1 MKRRRFVRAT
11 GLSAGGLLLGGS
23 IPQLLSSC
31 GKMGGTMDSNGM
43 MGGHPVDVVE
53 GNFTTLLAFPSVAGN
68 TTNLTAQPKTATVK
82 GNNLSLL
89 GYQAGNLLGPI
100 IKENKGDNINI
111 NFQNDLSEPTNIHW
125 HGLKIAS
132 NMDGHPENLIN
143 VGSSFNYPFTVNQRA
158 GMSWFH
164 PHPHEATAGQVTKGL
179 AGFFIINDAEEAVLN
194 LPSGALEI
202 PIVIQDKRITSST
215 ISYSPTLMEV
225 MTGYFGE
232 TILVNG
238 IASPYYEVSTKTY
251 WLRVLNGSNARIYNL
266 ALNNN
271 ADMIVISNDGGLL
284 KNLLTIQNLLLAPC
298 ERVDVL
304 ISFASLAVGQEIFL
318 VNNTFSGA
326 GSSQGQQLFR
336 VLKFKVTQSLT
347 DNYIVPTILSSINAI
362 PSFAA
367 SQTRNIDIS
376 NPGMGMGNMDGGM
389 NIKGMHKINNKV
401 YDGNRIDENV
411 LAGSTEIWVFDNSE
425 GDEPHPIHTHG
436 IYFQVL
442 QRTGGRN
449 NLTAT
454 QGGWKDTV
462 LVLPNEIV
470 KVIVSFGD
478 NRGKYVLHCHNLEH
492 EDDGMMLQ
500 YQLN

>member
-1 MKRRRFVRAT
+1 MKRRRFIHTA
-11 GLSAGGLLLGGS
+11 GLSAGTLLLSGS

-31 GKMGGTMDSNGM
+31 GKMSSTMESNGM

-53 GNFTTLLAFPSVAGN
+53 GNFTTLLALPSVTGN
-68 TTNLTAQPKTATVK
+68 TTSLTAQSTTATVK
-82 GNNLSLL
+82 GNNLTVF
-89 GYQAGNLLGPI
+89 GYQVGSLLGPI
-100 IKENKGDNINI
+100 IKVNKGDNVNI
-111 NFQNDLSEPTNIHW
+111 NFQNNLSEPTNIHW

-143 VGSSFNYPFTVNQRA
+143 AGSSFNYQFTVNQRA

-164 PHPHEATAGQVTKGL
+164 PHPHEATARQVAKGL
-179 AGFFIINDAEEAVLN
+179 AGFFIINDAEEAALN

-215 ISYSPTLMEV
+215 ISYNPTLMEV

-238 IASPYYEVSTKTY
+238 IASPYHEVSSKTY
-251 WLRVLNGSNARIYNL
+251 RLRVLNGSNARIYNL
-266 ALNNN
+266 ALSNN
-271 ADMIVISNDGGLL
+271 ADMIVIGNDGGLL
-284 KNLLTIQNLLLAPC
+284 KKPVTLKNLLLAPG

-347 DNYIVPTILSSINAI
+347 DNFIVPAILSSIISI
-362 PSFAA
+362 PSSAA
-367 SQTRNIDIS
+367 SQTRKFDIS
-376 NPGMGMGNMDGGM
+376 NPGMGMGNMGGGA

-411 LAGSTEIWVFDNSE
+411 LAGTTEIWVFDNAQ
-425 GDEPHPIHTHG
+425 GDEPHPMHIHG
-436 IYFQVL
+436 IHFQVL
-442 QRTGGRN
+442 QRIGGRN

-454 QGGWKDTV
+454 EGGWKDTV

-470 KVIVSFGD
+470 TAIVPFGG
-478 NRGKYVLHCHNLEH
+478 NPGKFVLHCHNLEH